1 MYLTYQYR
9 IRSSSAE
16 RRLDK
21 ISYKVN
27 YVWNYFNGLAKQN
40 WRSIKQGNQGH
51 FLKLEELT
59 NLSSGASKDLGLDS
73 QIIQEIAK
81 TYIDKKYSENNK
93 KKFFLRFRKY
103 KKSLGWIPFKN
114 QNIISPSV
122 QKQSV
127 STITVAKKSKPDDS
141 FQFCG
146 KTYRYFKSRNFPPG
160 AKLKC
165 GSFSQD
171 AKRNWYVNFVLE
183 IPEQITVHPENPSKV
198 GIDLGIKTIATL
210 SDGSIYTREN
220 LTKKYEDKLAA
231 LQQGNKKRQVRN
243 LHHKIKNI
251 RKDFTHKMT
260 TSIVNNFVDI
270 RVGDVKSSD
279 IIENLP
285 NSGKSV
291 NDASWYSIKTQLHYK
306 AIKQGGVF
314 REVNEAYTTQDCSS
328 CHERTGPRGK
338 EGLNIRAWTCS
349 KCGVV
354 HDRDVNSAI
363 NISNRN

>member
-27 YVWNYFNGLAKQN
+27 FVWNYFNGLAKQN
-40 WRSIKQGNQGH
+40 YHSIEQGNQGH
-51 FLKLEELT
+51 FLKYEELAG
-59 NLSSGASKDLGLDS
+59 LSSGASKELGLDS
-73 QIIQEIAK
+73 SIIQEIAK
-81 TYIDKKYSENNK
+81 SYIDKKYSENNK

-114 QNIISPSV
+114 INVLPSRKNIF
-122 QKQSV
+122 
-127 STITVAKKSKPDDS
+127 TINLAKKGKPDDS

-160 AKLKC
+160 AKLKS

-183 IPEQITVHPENPSKV
+183 VPETVMVHPENPSKV
-198 GIDLGIKTIATL
+198 GIDLGMKTIATL
-210 SDGSIYTREN
+210 SNGAMHSREN
-220 LTKKYEDKLAA
+220 LTKKYEDKLAI
-231 LQQGNKKRQVRN
+231 LQQSNKKRQVRN
-243 LHHKIKNI
+243 LHHKINNV

-260 TSIVNNFVDI
+260 TSIVNNFIDI
-270 RVGDVKSSD
+270 RVGDVKSAE

-285 NSGKSV
+285 HSGKSL

-306 AIKQGGVF
+306 AIRQGGVF
-314 REVNEAYTTQDCSS
+314 REVNEAYTTQNCSS
-328 CHERTGPRGK
+328 CGERTGPRGK
-338 EGLNIRAWTCS
+338 EGLSIRAWTCS
-349 KCGVV
+349 KCRAA

>member
-51 FLKLEELT
+51 FLKYEELAS
-59 NLSSGASKDLGLDS
+59 LSSGASKELGLDS
-73 QIIQEIAK
+73 QIIQQIAQI
-81 TYIDKKYSENNK
+81 YIDKKYSEHNK

-114 QNIISPSV
+114 VNIVSS
-122 QKQSV
+122 KGNV
-127 STITVAKKSKPDDS
+127 STITVSKKGKPDDS

-160 AKLKC
+160 AKLKS
-165 GSFSQD
+165 GNFSQD

-183 IPEQITVHPENPSKV
+183 IPEQVKVHSENPSKV
-198 GIDLGIKTIATL
+198 GIDLGMKTIATL
-210 SDGSIYTREN
+210 SDGSIYSREN
-220 LTKKYEDKLAA
+220 LTKKYEDKLAL
-231 LQQGNKKRQVRN
+231 LQKSGKKRQVRN
-243 LHHKIKNI
+243 LHHKIKNV
-251 RKDFTHKMT
+251 RKDWTHNMT

-270 RVGDVKSSD
+270 RVGGVKSSD

-285 NSGKSV
+285 HSGKSV
-291 NDASWYSIKTQLHYK
+291 NDASWYSIKTQLKYK
-306 AIKQGGVF
+306 AIRQGGVF

-328 CHERTGPRGK
+328 CGERTGPRGK
-338 EGLNIRAWTCS
+338 EGLSIRAWTCS
-349 KCGVV
+349 KCGVA

-363 NISNRN
+363 NISNKN